1 MNNYVHQYITCYNGL
16 MSVNTEKILGSVSN
30 LVAPYTVPILIM
42 ECDFFNNFNKYG
54 AGDLTYLSNRFGFDE
69 RVFDTVLHYLVKEKY
84 LEKRLKDG
92 NHVFE
97 LSDTS
102 KEFLLRDSKYDLS
115 IYVSLLVDVLPRKI
129 GASIIS
135 ALKTGVPAKWNDG
148 GSWEEQMKSGDI
160 SRTFSQGMMSR
171 GKYLMDLL
179 SPALQKILI
188 NRKKLIDVGGSLG
201 DYCGRFTSDFDDLDC
216 TVFDLEKVIIH
227 AKENVSAKNY
237 QRISFV
243 SGDMFKDSFPTG
255 YDAFFYSNAIH
266 DWDMKQNKYLFDKTY
281 KALSSKGVI
290 IIHDCHLAN
299 DKTGPDWAVDHS
311 LYLSVFTHGRYY
323 SRKEISDLLLE
334 VGFKNIEIIETVA
347 GISAIIGY
355 KNE

>member
-1 MNNYVHQYITCYNGL
+1 

-30 LVAPYTVPILIM
+30 LVAPYTVQTLIK
-42 ECDFFNNFNKYG
+42 ECDFFNNFNKHG
-54 AGDLTYLSNRFGFDE
+54 AGDLTYLSNKFGFDE

-84 LEKRLKDG
+84 LDQRLNND
-92 NHVFE
+92 NYIFE

-102 KEFLLRDSKYDLS
+102 RKFLLKESKYDLS
-115 IYVSLLVDVLPRKI
+115 VYVSLLVDVLPPKI

-135 ALKTGVPAKWNDG
+135 ALKTGTPAKWDDD
-148 GSWEEQMKSGDI
+148 GSWEEQMKSGNI
-160 SRTFSQGMMSR
+160 SKTFSEGMMSR

-188 NRKKLIDVGGSLG
+188 NNKKLIDVGGSLG
-201 DYCGRFTSDFDDLDC
+201 DYCGKFTSDFDNLDC
-216 TVFDLEKVIIH
+216 TVFDLENVIIH
-227 AKENVSAKNY
+227 AKENVTAKNY
-237 QRISFV
+237 KRISFV

-266 DWDMKQNKYLFDKTY
+266 DWDIKQNKYLFDKTY
-281 KALSSKGVI
+281 KALPSKGII
-290 IIHDCHLAN
+290 IIHDCHLTN

-311 LYLSVFTHGRYY
+311 LYLSIFTNGRYY
-323 SRKEISDLLLE
+323 SKKEISDMLLG
-334 VGFKNIEIIETVA
+334 VGFENIEIIETVA